1 MGARTDQSAASPA
14 SALVVGCG
22 FIGGHLVR
30 GLAAHGVEVT
40 GLSRSFSVDA
50 VECHVPGRLV
60 QGDARDTALVRELA
74 RGVEEVVFSIGGLQ
88 PASAEVD
95 PALDAAIMLEP
106 LRAVIAALQ
115 GTPSRLTLISSG
127 GAVYGNP
134 NRVPA
139 DEDQPLCPIGAYG
152 LVRALAERI
161 VGSAQLRGDLRAR
174 IVRCANVYGEH
185 QPLDRGQGAV
195 GIFIDRIRRGEP
207 IPVFG
212 AGRTVRDFV
221 YVTDVVEAISE
232 MLGQPGGPSVVNVGS
247 GVGTAIHDLIWLVE
261 AAVGRR
267 AMIANR
273 PGRPFDVDEIT
284 LDITRLRRIVPFQPV
299 PLREGI
305 RRIASGATSRA
316 TATGVEA
323 QARAAL

>member
-1 MGARTDQSAASPA
+1 MDQPAASPA

-30 GLAAHGVEVT
+30 GLAARGVQVT

-50 VECHVPGRLV
+50 VESLVPGRLV

-88 PASAEVD
+88 PASAEAD
-95 PALDAAIMLEP
+95 PALDAAIMLDP

-115 GTPSRLTLISSG
+115 GTRSRLTLISSG

-134 NRVPA
+134 NRVPT

-152 LVRALAERI
+152 LVRALAERM

-174 IVRCANVYGEH
+174 IVRCANVYGPH
-185 QPLDRGQGAV
+185 QPLDRGQGVV
-195 GIFIDRIRRGEP
+195 GIFIDRIRRGES
-207 IPVFG
+207 IHVFG

-221 YVTDVVEAISE
+221 YVADVVEAISG

-247 GVGTAIHDLIWLVE
+247 GVGTAIRDLIGLVE
-261 AAVGRR
+261 ATVGRG
-267 AMIANR
+267 AVIADEA
-273 PGRPFDVDEIT
+273 GRSFDVDEIT
-284 LDITRLRRIVPFQPV
+284 LDITRLRRIVSFQPMS
-299 PLREGI
+299 LREGI
-305 RRIASGATSRA
+305 SRIASGAMSCPM
-316 TATGVEA
+316 ATGVEA
-323 QARAAL
+323 HAMATS